1 MCLWFAVPEP
11 HNEIRHGRNAAQF
24 SEPGCILRAMVM
36 AVHRYLHE
44 GVPTADLQRRIEPRD
59 LDNFLHSTRT
69 DALKALVKIRKALP
83 GITLQ
88 SGGVGEFLRLL
99 VFELRGR
106 RTGDPEERML
116 HDVNVMKALEERFVS
131 QRRGVCFECTPM
143 FRICPFLMGK

>member
-1 MCLWFAVPEP
+1 
-11 HNEIRHGRNAAQF
+11 
-24 SEPGCILRAMVM
+24 M

-44 GVPTADLQRRIEPRD
+44 GVPTANLQRRIEPRD
-59 LDNFLHSTRT
+59 LDNFLHTTRT

-116 HDVNVMKALEERFVS
+116 HEVNVMKALEERFVT